1 VPFRTPFP
9 TFYFTSSLPFCQ
21 RALYLSFATSFVMG
35 VVSAQREVLRFA
47 GMGTVQKSLLRIVVV
62 LMSNTQTPKDA
73 DGDSTG
79 E

>member
-1 VPFRTPFP
+1 
-9 TFYFTSSLPFCQ
+9 
-21 RALYLSFATSFVMG
+21 

>member
-1 VPFRTPFP
+1 
-9 TFYFTSSLPFCQ
+9 
-21 RALYLSFATSFVMG
+21 MG